1 MHASVFRFSENQQSH
16 ALSLQLSAPSQNGS
30 CNFSDDRYG
39 LSPAMPVQAH
49 KAAPDFP
56 GLHRPQ
62 WCFPVLFSI
71 QIFRKKQTDLI
82 KLCRIKH
89 PADETKCVHLKLRRF
104 YARCLCNFF
113 AVLYCICI
121 SGQTGTTTV
130 PDKIDMRQISS
141 VCCSMFLYKIHCKK
155 DVTQL
160 IKNVQSGMSR
170 YSMLYTRN
178 PFLLSSAQKYL
189 LNSLFPRSSPPPWTL
204 IITGS
209 ICVSFPF
216 GRYLSRRC
224 ALFLSFAYAI
234 SVSKITPCGKW
245 YFLSLSTQ
253 DFSKSFLCFKN
264 CFSSMLLIF
273 IDW

>member
-1 MHASVFRFSENQQSH
+1 MR
-16 ALSLQLSAPSQNGS
+16 APLAQTV
-30 CNFSDDRYG
+30 
-39 LSPAMPVQAH
+39 L
-49 KAAPDFP
+49 
-56 GLHRPQ
+56 RPL
-62 WCFPVLFSI
+62 PL
-71 QIFRKKQTDLI
+71 L
-82 KLCRIKH
+82 
-89 PADETKCVHLKLRRF
+89 
-104 YARCLCNFF
+104 FF

-121 SGQTGTTTV
+121 SDQTGSATV

-155 DVTQL
+155 DITQL

-189 LNSLFPRSSPPPWTL
+189 LNSLFPRSSPPPWT
-204 IITGS
+204 
-209 ICVSFPF
+209 FDNH
-216 GRYLSRRC
+216 RKLS
-224 ALFLSFAYAI
+224 ALLSLLDDIYPDGALCFYPFAYAI

-245 YFLSLSTQ
+245 YFYLSPHRIFQ
-253 DFSKSFLCFKN
+253 NHFLCFKN